1 MRQNTGNSATPQS
14 FYPNHPPPPPLTT
27 LNLHPYPCP
36 STAGVP
42 KFCLF
47 HADMQNVF
55 SFQGSGSQVN
65 SNTFIFSLRNTHGT
79 APFKASPIRSACHVY
94 IASNY
99 GPTFGG
105 GHDIHIGGDSYTNFG
120 HTYTAPVS
128 MSNPQTFLA
137 GVNHFTPTEVEVFY
151 LSNN

>member
-1 MRQNTGNSATPQS
+1 M
-14 FYPNHPPPPPLTT
+14 LTCKT
-27 LNLHPYPCP
+27 
-36 STAGVP
+36 
-42 KFCLF
+42 FF
-47 HADMQNVF
+47 F
-55 SFQGSGSQVN
+55 SFQGTVYKVN

-79 APFKASPIRSACHVY
+79 APFKATPIQSAYHIHARSD
-94 IASNY
+94 Y